1 MPGVPL
7 LPLAIQFG
15 AGIIFNTQDNEVGEK
30 IKNGRCLPPK
40 ACSDESLASARFI
53 WGLCT
58 LRNVGDKP

>member
-30 IKNGRCLPPK
+30 IKNGRCLLPK
-40 ACSDESLASARFI
+40 AYNSYISYNSYKSK
-53 WGLCT
+53 T
-58 LRNVGDKP
+58 LDVRR